1 MSVRTA
7 SPARTLV
14 PVLAFATFVNHLN
27 VIAWNPF
34 LPSIAEAH
42 GVPVSLLGQ
51 VPALMLLL
59 STFLGLAVG
68 PLADRY
74 GYRRTLL
81 LCLLAVVASSL
92 ATGLAVSVPVLVVAG
107 LVGAIGRAG
116 IMPVSQA
123 IAARLFVGEIDRRRA
138 ISRIQ
143 SGGPLA
149 ATLGIP
155 LLTTIAMAILWRGAF
170 IALSGLALGTAFIL
184 LWMLH
189 PDRARNSEEVRLKSM
204 LAAYRP
210 LLRHSR
216 SMILILAACVENAGV
231 NAMWTYY
238 GAFYVQHYAF
248 STGQVGWVSLAAGL
262 GVLVGQTAAGG
273 RLGGRPELLFIA
285 GCVGSG
291 SLIGL
296 SLILPLSAIAA
307 LTLMAAGWLMHGMVM
322 VSTVVLLV
330 SCSPAGRATTLTLN
344 GSAMSFGMA
353 LGAALGGLVLAGTG
367 YFGLGVCTLALPL
380 TSAVLV
386 WIYRLG
392 PGSTSAKAVP

>member
-1 MSVRTA
+1 VRTA

-14 PVLAFATFVNHLN
+14 PALAFATFVNHLN

-59 STFLGLAVG
+59 SAFLGLAVG

-81 LCLLAVVASSL
+81 VCLLAVFASSL

-123 IAARLFVGEIDRRRA
+123 IAATIFVGDIDRRRV

-189 PDRARNSEEVRLKSM
+189 PDAARNSEEVRLKSM

-210 LLRHSR
+210 LLRHRR
-216 SMILILAACVENAGV
+216 SMILILAACIENAGV

-248 STGQVGWVSLAAGL
+248 STEQVGWVSLAAGL

-307 LTLMAAGWLMHGMVM
+307 LPLMAAGWLTHGVVM

-330 SCSPAGRATTLTLN
+330 SRSPAGRATTLTLN